1 MKDNFFNNAK
11 TPLFKEFFY
20 YNKNGGDCVRLHSK
34 LMLVILLLII
44 SIGGIF
50 EVTFKN
56 MMETNLKHEIGS
68 KALSVAQ
75 SIANMP
81 DIKEAFQA
89 ENPAAAIQPIAE
101 RIRKQ
106 IGAEFIVIGNTN
118 EIRYSHPNPKRL
130 GQKMVGGDNDLVF
143 KGESVISES
152 TGTLG
157 PSLRGKAPIF
167 SQGEVIGVVSVG
179 YLQTDIEKEV
189 SKIQKK
195 IFFATLLILIGGL
208 LAALLISLNIKKAM
222 FGLEPKEI
230 AWMYQEKH
238 AILESIH
245 EGIVAIDTD
254 GRITVVNETAHKIL
268 GVPNETLLRGKRIE
282 EVIENTNLLEVV
294 RNGQAEYDKEIL
306 IFGDVFLANRI
317 PIFNKKGYVI
327 GAVASLRNKSEL
339 AQLLQELSH
348 VKAYAEG
355 LRAQT
360 HEYSNRLYTLLGLIQ
375 LGSYKEAI
383 DFISKEVDVTQGFIQ
398 FLMKE
403 IPDPIIAG
411 FILGKVSLASELKVN
426 FIIDRESSFKDIP
439 YEISRDLLVTVIGNL
454 VNNAFEAVIENNTGE
469 KRVSL
474 FLTDLGKELII
485 EVEDNGKGIDSNYNG
500 QIFKEGFTTKDKNS
514 NAGIGL
520 SLVQNAIN
528 SLGGYV
534 TFSSNVGEG
543 TIFTVAIPKSIGDV
557 NDGEK
562 GYRIVNY

>member
-1 MKDNFFNNAK
+1 M
-11 TPLFKEFFY
+11 
-20 YNKNGGDCVRLHSK
+20 RLHTK
-34 LMLVILLLII
+34 LMLGIFFLII
-44 SIGGIF
+44 MVGGIF
-50 EVTFKN
+50 EFTFKN
-56 MMETNLKHEIGS
+56 IMESNLKHEIGS

-81 DIKEAFQA
+81 EVQEAFQA
-89 ENPAAAIQPIAE
+89 ENPSAIIQPIAE
-101 RIRKQ
+101 SIRKQ
-106 IGAEFIVIGNTN
+106 VGAEFIVVGNRN

-130 GQKMVGGDNDLVF
+130 GQKMVGGDNGQVF
-143 KGESVISES
+143 SGESVISES

-167 SQGEVIGVVSVG
+167 NEGEVVGVVSVG

-189 SKIQKK
+189 SRIQKK

-208 LAALLISLNIKKAM
+208 IAALLISLNIKRAM

-245 EGIVAIDTD
+245 EGIIAIDTD

-268 GVPNETLLRGKRIE
+268 GVPNDILLRGKRIE
-282 EVIENTNLLEVV
+282 AIIENTHLLEVV
-294 RNGQAEYDKEIL
+294 RTGRAEYDKEIIIL
-306 IFGDVFLANRI
+306 GDVYLANRI
-317 PIFNKKGYVI
+317 PIFNKRGDVI

-339 AQLLQELSH
+339 ANLLQELSH

-383 DFISKEVDVTQGFIQ
+383 DFISKEVDVAQGFIQ

-426 FIIDRESSFKDIP
+426 FSIDKDSSFKDIP
-439 YEISRDLLVTVIGNL
+439 HDISRDLLVTIIGNL
-454 VNNAFEAVIENNTGE
+454 INNAFEAVRE
-469 KRVSL
+469 KEEKSVSL

-485 EVEDNGKGIDSNYNG
+485 EVEDNGKGIDIKNND
-500 QIFKEGFTTKDKNS
+500 QIFKAGFTTKDKNS

-520 SLVQNAIN
+520 SLVQEAIN
-528 SLGGYV
+528 SLRGYV
-534 TFSSNVGEG
+534 TFSSIQGEG
-543 TIFTVAIPKSIGDV
+543 TIFTVAIPKSRRNED
-557 NDGEK
+557 NGEQ
-562 GYRIVNY
+562 GYRSVNCRG

>member
-1 MKDNFFNNAK
+1 
-11 TPLFKEFFY
+11 
-20 YNKNGGDCVRLHSK
+20 VRLHSK

-44 SIGGIF
+44 SIGIIF

-56 MMETNLKHEIGS
+56 IMETNLKHEIGN

-81 DIKEAFQA
+81 DIKEAFHA
-89 ENPAAAIQPIAE
+89 ENPAAVIQPVAE
-101 RIRKQ
+101 SIRKQ
-106 IGAEFIVIGNTN
+106 VGAEFIVIGNTN

-130 GQKMVGGDNDLVF
+130 GQKMVGGDNGLVF

-152 TGTLG
+152 IGTLG

-167 SQGEVIGVVSVG
+167 QQGEVIGVVSVG

-195 IFFATLLILIGGL
+195 IFFTTFLILIGGL
-208 LAALLISLNIKKAM
+208 LAALFISLNIKKAL

-245 EGIVAIDTD
+245 EGIIAIDTD

-268 GVPNETLLRGKRIE
+268 GVPNERLLRGKRIE

-294 RNGQAEYDKEIL
+294 RSGKAEYDKEII
-306 IFGDVFLANRI
+306 IFGVVFLANRI
-317 PIFNKKGYVI
+317 PIFNKKGDVI

-426 FIIDRESSFKDIP
+426 FSIDRESSFKDIP
-439 YEISRDLLVTVIGNL
+439 QEISRDALVTIIGNL
-454 VNNAFEAVIENNTGE
+454 INNAFEAVKENKNGE

-474 FLTDLGKELII
+474 FFTDLGKELII
-485 EVEDNGKGIDSNYNG
+485 EVEDNGKGIDSHDTG
-500 QIFKEGFTTKDKNS
+500 QIFIEGFTTKDRNS

-543 TIFTVAIPKSIGDV
+543 TIFTVAIPKSMGDV
-557 NDGEK
+557 NDGEQ

>member
-1 MKDNFFNNAK
+1 
-11 TPLFKEFFY
+11 
-20 YNKNGGDCVRLHSK
+20 VRLHSK

-44 SIGGIF
+44 SIGVIF

-56 MMETNLKHEIGS
+56 IMETNLKHEIGS

-81 DIKEAFQA
+81 DIQEAFYT
-89 ENPAAAIQPIAE
+89 ENPASTIQPIAE
-101 RIRKQ
+101 SIRNQ
-106 IGAEFIVIGNTN
+106 VGAEFIVIGNTS

-130 GQKMVGGDNDLVF
+130 GQKMVGGDNRLVF

-245 EGIVAIDTD
+245 EGIIAIGTD

-282 EVIENTNLLEVV
+282 EVLENTNLLEVV
-294 RNGQAEYDKEIL
+294 RNGQAEYDKEII
-306 IFGDVFLANRI
+306 IFGEIFLANRV
-317 PIFNKKGYVI
+317 PIFNMKGNVI
-327 GAVASLRNKSEL
+327 GAVASFRNKSEL

-426 FIIDRESSFKDIP
+426 FSIDRESSFKDLP
-439 YEISRDLLVTVIGNL
+439 HEISRDSLVTIIGNL
-454 VNNAFEAVIENNTGE
+454 VNNAFEAVRENGDRE
-469 KRVSL
+469 KRVTL

-485 EVEDNGKGIDSNYNG
+485 EVEDNGKGIEGNNNE
-500 QIFKEGFTTKDKNS
+500 QIFKQGFTTKDKSS

-528 SLGGYV
+528 SLDGYI
-534 TFSSNVGEG
+534 TFSSNEGEG
-543 TIFTVAIPKSIGDV
+543 TIFTVAIPKSRG
-557 NDGEK
+557 NMNEGEPRCRSINCR
-562 GYRIVNY
+562 G

>member
-1 MKDNFFNNAK
+1 M
-11 TPLFKEFFY
+11 L
-20 YNKNGGDCVRLHSK
+20 LHTK
-34 LMLVILLLII
+34 LMLVISILII

-50 EVTFKN
+50 EITFKN
-56 MMETNLKHEIGS
+56 IMETHLKEEIGS

-81 DIKEAFQA
+81 DIQEAFQA
-89 ENPAAAIQPIAE
+89 DNPEKVLQPIAE
-101 RIRKQ
+101 GIRNQ
-106 IGAEFIVIGNTN
+106 VGAEFIVIGNRN
-118 EIRYSHPNPKRL
+118 EIRYTHPNPDRI
-130 GQKMVGGDNDLVF
+130 GQKMVGGDNVRVF
-143 KGESVISES
+143 KGESVISAS

-167 SQGEVIGVVSVG
+167 LQGEVIGVVSVG
-179 YLQTDIEKEV
+179 YLQTDIEKKV
-189 SKIQKK
+189 SKIQKQ
-195 IFFATLLILIGGL
+195 ILAATFLILLGGL
-208 LAALLISLNIKKAM
+208 LAAIFISLNIKKAI

-245 EGIVAIDTD
+245 EGIIAINTN
-254 GRITVVNETAHKIL
+254 GEITVVNETAHKIL

-282 EVIENTNLLEVV
+282 EVLGNTHLLEVV
-294 RNGQAEYDKEIL
+294 QNGQAEYDKETIIL
-306 IFGDVFLANRI
+306 GDIYLVNCI
-317 PIFNKKGYVI
+317 PIYNNKADVI
-327 GAVASLRNKSEL
+327 GAVSSFRNKSEL
-339 AQLLQELSH
+339 AHLLQELSH
-348 VKAYAEG
+348 IKAYAEG

-383 DFISKEVDVTQGFIQ
+383 DFISKEVDVAQGFIQ

-426 FIIDRESSFKDIP
+426 FLIDRESSFREIP
-439 YEISRDLLVTVIGNL
+439 NEISRDVLVTIIGNL
-454 VNNAFEAVIENNTGE
+454 VNNAFESVRENEIGK
-469 KRVSL
+469 KRVLL

-485 EVEDNGKGIDSNYNG
+485 EVEDNGKGIDKINSDL
-500 QIFKEGFTTKDKNS
+500 IFKEGFSTKNTNS

-528 SLGGYV
+528 SLGGSI
-534 TFSSNVGEG
+534 TFSSTLGEG
-543 TIFTVAIPKSIGDV
+543 TIFTVAIPKIKGEV
-557 NDGEK
+557 KDG
-562 GYRIVNY
+562 GPRY